1 MARTPI
7 WKSIA
12 ESLTGQIAAG
22 QYVPGGKLPTEAEL
36 ANRFGVNRHTVR
48 HALKAMAEQGLVHA
62 RRGAGVFVTQKPTV
76 YPLGRRVRFHQ
87 SLSAAGQV
95 PEKRL
100 LSIETRRAA
109 PAEEEGL
116 ALGSRADVH
125 VCEGLSLA
133 DGQPIAVYRSVFPAA
148 RLPSL
153 PEHLRENPSVTAA
166 LAADGVADYT
176 RAWTNLTAKR
186 ATAVQALH
194 LQINEG
200 APILRSV
207 GVNVDLNGAPV
218 EFGHTWFAGDLVTL
232 TVADD

>member
-1 MARTPI
+1 
-7 WKSIA
+7 
-12 ESLTGQIAAG
+12 
-22 QYVPGGKLPTEAEL
+22 
-36 ANRFGVNRHTVR
+36 
-48 HALKAMAEQGLVHA
+48 
-62 RRGAGVFVTQKPTV
+62 
-76 YPLGRRVRFHQ
+76 
-87 SLSAAGQV
+87 
-95 PEKRL
+95 
-100 LSIETRRAA
+100 
-109 PAEEEGL
+109 
-116 ALGSRADVH
+116 
-125 VCEGLSLA
+125 
-133 DGQPIAVYRSVFPAA
+133 
-148 RLPSL
+148 
-153 PEHLRENPSVTAA
+153 HLRENPSVTAA